1 MSRRVGKNEPPHAP
15 LVSHAPDWWISN
27 LGVNARDESR
37 WVRVEPVVRCV
48 VVVVVVVVA
57 GKTRLGKRG
66 KKDGFVVEGR
76 VGNGWGRRH
85 KVAEDDSNAR
95 RTR

>member
-1 MSRRVGKNEPPHAP
+1 VGKNHHTR
-15 LVSHAPDWWISN
+15 LSHHAPDWWISN

-48 VVVVVVVVA
+48 VVA

-66 KKDGFVVEGR
+66 EKDGFVVEEP

-85 KVAEDDSNAR
+85 KVTVGEDDSNAR